1 LYALT
6 INVIKIPYKPKQQ
19 KSSGL
24 SL

>member
-6 INVIKIPYKPKQQ
+6 INVIKIPNKPKQQ

-24 SL
+24 S

>member
-24 SL
+24 S